1 LVPTLEFD
9 IEMTQAEVYARLTP
23 IFHDV
28 FDDESIVVKPTTVA
42 ADVDGWDSL
51 AHIRLVVALEQAFH
65 VRFTAAE
72 ASSFENV
79 GQVVNSI
86 IQKNGR

>member
-1 LVPTLEFD
+1 
-9 IEMTQAEVYARLTP
+9 MTEAEIYERMKPVFA
-23 IFHDV
+23 DV
-28 FDDESIVVKPTTVA
+28 FDDDGIVIKPTTVA
-42 ADVDGWDSL
+42 AGVDGWDSL

-79 GQVVNSI
+79 GQVVESI
-86 IQKNGR
+86 IKKGGR

>member
-1 LVPTLEFD
+1 
-9 IEMTQAEVYARLTP
+9 MTP

-28 FDDESIVVKPTTVA
+28 FDDDSIVVKPTMVA

-51 AHIRLVVALEQAFH
+51 AHIRLVVAFEQEFH

-79 GQVVNSI
+79 GQVVSSI
-86 IQKNGR
+86 VEKCGR

>member
-1 LVPTLEFD
+1 
-9 IEMTQAEVYARLTP
+9 MTTEAEVYERMKP
-23 IFHDV
+23 IFADV
-28 FDDESIVVKPTTVA
+28 FDDDGIVIKPTTVA

-79 GQVVNSI
+79 GQVVESI
-86 IQKNGR
+86 IKKDGR

>member
-1 LVPTLEFD
+1 MSTKGVD
-9 IEMTQAEVYARLTP
+9 QKMTETEVYDRMAP

-28 FDDESIVVKPTTVA
+28 FDDDSIVVKPGTVA

-51 AHIRLVVALEQAFH
+51 AHIRLVVAFEQAFY

-79 GQVVNSI
+79 GQVVSSI
-86 IQKNGR
+86 IKKGGR

>member
-1 LVPTLEFD
+1 
-9 IEMTQAEVYARLTP
+9 MTEAEIYERMKPVFA
-23 IFHDV
+23 DV
-28 FDDESIVVKPTTVA
+28 FDDDGIVIKPTTVA

-72 ASSFENV
+72 VSSFENV
-79 GQVVNSI
+79 GQVVESI
-86 IQKNGR
+86 IKKDGR

>member
-1 LVPTLEFD
+1 
-9 IEMTQAEVYARLTP
+9 MTESEVYVRMAP

-28 FDDESIVVKPTTVA
+28 FDDDSIAVKAETVA

-51 AHIRLVVALEQAFH
+51 AHIRLIVALEQAFH
-65 VRFTAAE
+65 VRFSAAE

-79 GQVVNSI
+79 SQVVTSI
-86 IQKNGR
+86 LAKGGR